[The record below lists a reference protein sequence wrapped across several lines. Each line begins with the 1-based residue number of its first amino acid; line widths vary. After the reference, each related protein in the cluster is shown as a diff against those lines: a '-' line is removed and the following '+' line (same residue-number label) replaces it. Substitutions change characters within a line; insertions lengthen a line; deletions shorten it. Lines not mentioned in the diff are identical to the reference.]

1 MSSFPQSAISYCI
14 KWKDAI
20 IQENFLSNLSRER
33 PSRELW
39 LKEGNDRIYSFK
51 KCNDDEFAG
60 KQQCIINISAQLGFL
75 ILTPLQRRVY
85 IAGGSMLKDL
95 KKPISDST

>member
-1 MSSFPQSAISYCI
+1 MLSATVSNGKMLSSKETFCPIR
-14 KWKDAI
+14 
-20 IQENFLSNLSRER
+20 SRER
-33 PSRELW
+33 PSKREMIGSTL
-39 LKEGNDRIYSFK
+39 K

-75 ILTPLQRRVY
+75 ILTSLQRRVY
-85 IAGGSMLKDL
+85 IAAGSMLKYP